1 MTASSSLASCASCVR
16 IFVDMD
22 VEAHASCSLENVS
35 SHDVTSARIFAGSA
49 LSVAERLLHHNMMD
63 CIFSTVFE

>member
-1 MTASSSLASCASCVR
+1 
-16 IFVDMD
+16 MD

-35 SHDVTSARIFAGSA
+35 SHDVTSSRIFAGSA